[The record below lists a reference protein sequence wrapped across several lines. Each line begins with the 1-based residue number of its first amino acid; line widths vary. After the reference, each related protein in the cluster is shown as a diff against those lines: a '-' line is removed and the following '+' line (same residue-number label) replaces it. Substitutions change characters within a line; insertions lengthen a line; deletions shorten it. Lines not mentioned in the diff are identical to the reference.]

1 MQVVLILFVIAF
13 GAFRAWQLWR
23 ARTEPTPAWFLGWLV
38 PLAALVVLAV
48 ECGLIRSL
56 LEAEKLVG
64 ACVTPLGLVWLA
76 TLALT
81 LWTWWRGQRAV
92 ALCCTGL
99 FLALTL
105 DGNAWLG
112 AALMHSLERQVPP
125 SDPTQHFDAVLV
137 LGGGT
142 DVTPQGE
149 PELGDSGD
157 RVLMGWQLYHQG
169 RTPLLIASGRGPVY
183 MDHGRQGLVDQEAA
197 VLWDRLGVP
206 AAAVLQWPEGTTTS
220 AEIMRLAREA
230 PARGWSHIGLV
241 SSAWHLPRAL
251 RLCREAHLAVTPLPC
266 DYRGQAVPWSVV
278 WLVPHAKACERINDA
293 AWEYLAAL
301 ADR

>member
-1 MQVVLILFVIAF
+1 MQVVLILFVVGF
-13 GAFRAWQLWR
+13 GGFRAWQLWGGR
-23 ARTEPTPAWFLGWLV
+23 HERSPSWFMGWLV
-38 PLAALVVLAV
+38 PVAALVVVAV
-48 ECGLIRSL
+48 ECGLIRSP
-56 LEAEKLVG
+56 LEAEKLIA
-64 ACVTPLGLVWLA
+64 ACLTPLGLIWLA

-81 LWTWWRGQRAV
+81 VVSAWRAPRWV
-92 ALCCTGL
+92 ACCCAGL
-99 FLALTL
+99 FLAMTL

-112 AALMHSLERQVPP
+112 AALMHSLERQVPLPDP
-125 SDPTQHFDAVLV
+125 SSRFDAVLV

-142 DVTPQGE
+142 DISPQGE

-169 RTPLLIASGRGPVY
+169 RTPMVIAPGRGPEF
-183 MDHGRQGLVDQEAA
+183 MDHPRHGLLEQEAA
-197 VLWDRLGVP
+197 VLWERLGVP
-206 AAAVLQWPEGTTTS
+206 PGAVLQWPEGTTTS
-220 AEIMRLAREA
+220 TEIARLAREA
-230 PARGWSHIGLV
+230 PTRGWQHIGLV

-251 RLCREAHLAVTPLPC
+251 RLCREAGLTVTPLPC
-266 DYRGQAVPWSVV
+266 DYRGQAIPWSVV